1 MRDYISKAE
10 MQALETIIRE
20 LPKFRKALDNIL
32 IELKK
37 NNLKNK

>member
-20 LPKFRKALDNIL
+20 LPKLNKVLDNIL
-32 IELKK
+32 TELKNDK
-37 NNLKNK
+37 KQ